1 MRRGIALVA
10 AAAIAALSLAGCSQA
25 SSSADSSKPVTISFW
40 NSFTGPDRPGVEG
53 LVKKFNDSQKKIHV
67 DLTIMPGDV
76 LGQKLLPAFQSKT
89 GPTVVGMDPSQVPGF
104 AQKKVIQ
111 PIDDIFTSGKL
122 DVSKLTQA
130 QIKAT
135 TWNGKHYGVPMS
147 SASAMLYYNKKLL
160 QAAGIAAPA
169 DSLEGLAKQAVQ
181 LTKYTAGADSKNQY
195 GLVLADHA
203 AVPIWASLIWGW
215 GGGIVSADGK
225 KSEFGSSDTQKAVTF
240 WNDLIQ
246 KDHISPVGLSG
257 VDAGTLFSS
266 GRAAFNIEGP
276 WAATG
281 YKQAGVDYGVVP
293 VPAGPK
299 AQASVAVG
307 ATLSLNSSITA
318 DQRNAALTF
327 MQFWNSKPNQVYWS
341 VTTSYPPNRT
351 DISTSELTANPTA
364 VAFAQKQKE
373 RFFPGGVLLNYSQ
386 VSDNIFIPAIQ
397 KITNNQATV
406 SSVLSDSSSQI
417 DSALK

>member
-1 MRRGIALVA
+1 MRRGIAVVA

-25 SSSADSSKPVTISFW
+25 SNSADSGKPVTITFW

-53 LVKKFNDSQKKIHV
+53 LVKKFNDSQKKVHV

-76 LGQKLLPAFQSKT
+76 MGQKLLPAFQSKT
-89 GPTVVGMDPSQVPGF
+89 GPTVVGLDPSQVPGF
-104 AQKKVIQ
+104 ADKNVIQ
-111 PIDDIFTSGKL
+111 PIDDLYSSGML

-135 TWNGKHYGVPMS
+135 TWKGKHYGAPMS

-160 QAAGIAAPA
+160 QAAGISAPA
-169 DSLEGLAKQAVQ
+169 DTLEGLAKQAVQ
-181 LTKYTAGADSKNQY
+181 LTKYTAGADSTNQY
-195 GLVLADHA
+195 GLPIADHA
-203 AVPIWASLIWGW
+203 AVQTWASLIWGW

-225 KSEFGSSDTQKAVTF
+225 KSEFGSADTQQAMTF

-281 YKQAGVDYGVVP
+281 YKNAGVDYGVVP

-299 AQASVAVG
+299 GQASVAVG
-307 ATLSLNSSITA
+307 ATLALNSAISA
-318 DQRNAALTF
+318 DQRKAALSF

-341 VTTSYPPNRT
+341 VTTSYPPNRSDVT
-351 DISTSELTANPTA
+351 TSEISANPTA
-364 VAFAQKQKE
+364 VAFAQPQKE
-373 RFFPGGVLLNYSQ
+373 RFFPGGVVLNYSQ
-386 VSDNIFIPAIQ
+386 ISDNIYTPSIQ
-397 KITNNQATV
+397 KITNNQG
-406 SSVLSDSSSQI
+406 SVQSILTDASAQI
-417 DSALK
+417 DAALK